1 MRVNEASKGDMHVT
15 SQDQAFAN
23 MSFLGK
29 GVWVDQL
36 YGNKLAMNM
45 ASANLLEIETGA
57 FWADGRYVQ
66 VELPTSVE
74 VANGQTG
81 LVRHDLLCLKNKIV
95 NGHDNFS
102 FVVLQGTPAASN
114 PSDPTPQNDHIS
126 DEYGESYAPIARIV
140 LNGLVPTVEMLCS
153 FLPVW
158 SADIDGS
165 RLAKKSVP
173 GDRLKDG
180 TIGQDKLDQATRDF
194 LSQTARIQGESWTQN
209 IVVTVRRNRPYL
221 AYLNGY
227 VYCFAVIGNPEALNI
242 YRLDGTRI
250 ASVAKGA
257 KSEGNIIN
265 NVSVSFTFTE
275 NGNIVTIW
283 TSTNATSFVFGL

>member
-23 MSFLGK
+23 MSFLGR

-95 NGHDNFS
+95 SGHDNFS
-102 FVVLQGTPAASN
+102 FVVIQGTPAASN
-114 PSDPTPQNDHIS
+114 PADPTPQNNHIS
-126 DEYGESYAPIARIV
+126 DEYGESYAPIARIA

-173 GDRLKDG
+173 GDRLEDG
-180 TIGQDKLDQATRDF
+180 TISQDKLDQATRDF
-194 LSQTARIQGESWTQN
+194 LYRIERWNGTIDHSGMNGDRVSITH
-209 IVVTVRRNRPYL
+209 VTFPKPFSSVPS
-221 AYLNGY
+221 
-227 VYCFAVIGNPEALNI
+227 VS
-242 YRLDGTRI
+242 
-250 ASVAKGA
+250 ASVNSASPNGA
-257 KSEGNIIN
+257 NATPS
-265 NVSVSFTFTE
+265 NVSTTGFDFCLYYPSAKNSVSCSWVAI
-275 NGNIVTIW
+275 GK
-283 TSTNATSFVFGL
+283 